1 MEYSL
6 CQCPGVQCEVL
17 YGAIP
22 RMIDGLLQARAQSML
37 LEPHITHLQGQ
48 ITERVSQLVVTSPD
62 SKVAHQEGGVSLPV
76 F

>member
-6 CQCPGVQCEVL
+6 CQCPCVQCEVL

-37 LEPHITHLQGQ
+37 LEPHVTHLQGQ
-48 ITERVSQLVVTSPD
+48 IIQRVSQLLVTSPD
-62 SKVAHQEGGVSLPV
+62 SKVAHQAVGVSLPV